1 MSEAPSSSELTKRI
15 RTGFPLAAGI
25 ALVVFAPTFIVGL
38 VVLVLAFIGAQ
49 ELTSM
54 LAGKEDKTDSTVLLP
69 EWMLPVAAVLMGLGA
84 LGGESGLH
92 ATLLI
97 SVVGWIIIELVF
109 TPKNELSKF
118 TPLGFGLFGMVW
130 IIWSLAHMT
139 LIKELPD
146 GTALLFFLLFV
157 ISFSD
162 IFAYFGGKRFGK
174 SMLAPTISPK
184 KTWEGSFFGVVGGGI
199 VGAVFGE
206 ITMSM
211 FWLYG
216 MLLAMVLAV
225 VGQFGDLIESK
236 IKRLCNVKD
245 SGKILPGHG
254 GILDRIDGHMLAAPV
269 FYYLLKLSLIHI

>member
-15 RTGFPLAAGI
+15 RTGIPLAAGI

-49 ELTSM
+49 ELTAM

-92 ATLLI
+92 AALLI
-97 SVVGWIIIELVF
+97 SAAGWIIIELVF

-130 IIWSLAHMT
+130 IIWSLAHIT
-139 LIKELPD
+139 LIKEFPD

-269 FYYLLKLSLIHI
+269 FYYLLKLG

>member
-15 RTGFPLAAGI
+15 RTGIPLAAGI
-25 ALVVFAPTFIVGL
+25 ALVVFAPTFVVGL

-49 ELTSM
+49 ELTAM

-92 ATLLI
+92 AALLI
-97 SVVGWIIIELVF
+97 SAAGWIIIELVF

-269 FYYLLKLSLIHI
+269 FYYLLKLA

>member
-1 MSEAPSSSELTKRI
+1 MSEAPSSSEMTKRI
-15 RTGFPLAAGI
+15 RTGIPLAAGI
-25 ALVVFAPTFIVGL
+25 ALVVFAPTFVVGL

-49 ELTSM
+49 ELTAM

-69 EWMLPVAAVLMGLGA
+69 EWMLPVAAVMMGLGA

-92 ATLLI
+92 AALLI
-97 SVVGWIIIELVF
+97 SAAGWIIIELVF

-174 SMLAPTISPK
+174 SMMAPTISPK

-269 FYYLLKLSLIHI
+269 FYYLLKLA

>member
-1 MSEAPSSSELTKRI
+1 MSEAHSSSELTKRI
-15 RTGFPLAAGI
+15 RTGIPLAAGI
-25 ALVVFAPTFIVGL
+25 ALVVFAPTFVVGL

-49 ELTSM
+49 ELTAM
-54 LAGKEDKTDSTVLLP
+54 LAGKENKTDSTVLLP

-92 ATLLI
+92 AALLI
-97 SVVGWIIIELVF
+97 SAAGWIIIELVF

-174 SMLAPTISPK
+174 TMLAPTISPK

-269 FYYLLKLSLIHI
+269 FYYLLKLG

>member
-1 MSEAPSSSELTKRI
+1 MYEAPSSSELTKRV
-15 RTGFPLAAGI
+15 RTGIPLAAGI
-25 ALVVFAPTFIVGL
+25 ALVVFAPTIVLGL
-38 VVLVLAFIGAQ
+38 GVLVLAFIGAK

-54 LAGKEDKTDSTVLLP
+54 LAGKEGSIDSTVLLP

-84 LGGESGLH
+84 IGGEVVLH

-97 SVVGWIIIELVF
+97 SATGWIIFELVL

-118 TPLGFGLFGMVW
+118 TSLGFGLFGMVW
-130 IIWSLAHMT
+130 INWGIAHMT

-146 GTALLFFLLFV
+146 GTILLFYLLFV

-184 KTWEGSFFGVVGGGI
+184 KAWEGSLFGVVGGGI

-211 FWLYG
+211 FWFYG
-216 MLLAMVLAV
+216 MLLAMFLAV
-225 VGQFGDLIESK
+225 LGQLGDLIESK

-254 GILDRIDGHMLAAPV
+254 GILDRIDGHMFAAPV
-269 FYYLLKLSLIHI
+269 FYYLLKLA

>member
-15 RTGFPLAAGI
+15 RTGIPLAAGI
-25 ALVVFAPTFIVGL
+25 ALVVFAPTFVVGL

-49 ELTSM
+49 ELTAM

-92 ATLLI
+92 AALLI
-97 SVVGWIIIELVF
+97 SAAGWIIIELVF

-146 GTALLFFLLFV
+146 GTVLLFFLLFV

-254 GILDRIDGHMLAAPV
+254 GILDRIDGHMIAAPV
-269 FYYLLKLSLIHI
+269 FYYLLKLG

>member
-1 MSEAPSSSELTKRI
+1 MYEAPSSSELTKRV
-15 RTGFPLAAGI
+15 RTGIPLATGI
-25 ALVVFAPTFIVGL
+25 ALVVLAPTFILGL
-38 VVLVLAFIGAQ
+38 VVLVLAFIGAY
-49 ELTSM
+49 ELTTM
-54 LAGKEDKTDSTVLLP
+54 LAGNEDNPDSKVFHPEWLLP
-69 EWMLPVAAVLMGLGA
+69 AAAVLMGLGA
-84 LGGESGLH
+84 LGGESVLH
-92 ATLLI
+92 ATFLI
-97 SVVGWIIIELVF
+97 SVAGWIIFELVF
-109 TPKNELSKF
+109 APKKELSKF

-130 IIWSLAHMT
+130 IIWSLGHMT

-184 KTWEGSFFGVVGGGI
+184 KTWEGSFFGIVGGGI

-216 MLLAMVLAV
+216 MLVAMVLAV

-269 FYYLLKLSLIHI
+269 FYYLLKLA

>member
-15 RTGFPLAAGI
+15 RTGIPLAAGI
-25 ALVVFAPTFIVGL
+25 ALVVFAPTFVVGL

-49 ELTSM
+49 ELTTM
-54 LAGKEDKTDSTVLLP
+54 LAGKEDKIDSTVLLP

-92 ATLLI
+92 AALLI
-97 SVVGWIIIELVF
+97 SAAGWIIIELVF

-146 GTALLFFLLFV
+146 GTALLFYLLFV

-216 MLLAMVLAV
+216 MMLAMVLAV

-269 FYYLLKLSLIHI
+269 FYYLLKLA

>member
-15 RTGFPLAAGI
+15 RTGIPLATGI

-49 ELTSM
+49 ELTAM

-84 LGGESGLH
+84 LGGESWLN

-97 SVVGWIIIELVF
+97 SAAGWITIELVF
-109 TPKNELSKF
+109 THKNQLSKF
-118 TPLGFGLFGMVW
+118 TSLGFGLFGMVW

-139 LIKELPD
+139 LIKGLPD

-184 KTWEGSFFGVVGGGI
+184 KTWEGSFFGIVGGGI

-216 MLLAMVLAV
+216 MLLAMVMAI

-269 FYYLLKLSLIHI
+269 FYYLLKLS

>member
-1 MSEAPSSSELTKRI
+1 MSEAPSSFELTKRI
-15 RTGFPLAAGI
+15 RTGIPLAARI
-25 ALVVFAPTFIVGL
+25 SLVVFAPTFIVGL

-49 ELTSM
+49 ELTAM

-92 ATLLI
+92 AALLI
-97 SVVGWIIIELVF
+97 SAAGWIIIELVF

-146 GTALLFFLLFV
+146 GTALLFYLLFV

-216 MLLAMVLAV
+216 MLLAMVLSV

-269 FYYLLKLSLIHI
+269 FYYLLKLG

>member
-1 MSEAPSSSELTKRI
+1 MYEAPFSSELTKRV
-15 RTGFPLAAGI
+15 RTGIPLATGI
-25 ALVVFAPTFIVGL
+25 ALVVLAPTFILGL
-38 VVLVLAFIGAQ
+38 VVLILAFIGAY
-49 ELTSM
+49 ELTTM
-54 LAGKEDKTDSTVLLP
+54 LAGNEDNNNSTVLLP
-69 EWMLPVAAVLMGLGA
+69 EWLLPAAAVLMGLGA
-84 LGGESGLH
+84 LGGESVLH
-92 ATLLI
+92 ATLLF
-97 SVVGWIIIELVF
+97 SVAGWIIFELVF

-118 TPLGFGLFGMVW
+118 TTLGFGLLGMVW

-139 LIKELPD
+139 LIRELP
-146 GTALLFFLLFV
+146 GGKSLLFYLLFV

-162 IFAYFGGKRFGK
+162 IFAYFGGKKFGK
-174 SMLAPTISPK
+174 SMLAPSISPK
-184 KTWEGSFFGVVGGGI
+184 KTWEGSFFGVVGGGL

-206 ITMSM
+206 IVMSM
-211 FWLYG
+211 FWVYG

-269 FYYLLKLSLIHI
+269 FYYLLKLG

>member
-1 MSEAPSSSELTKRI
+1 MSEAPSSSELTKRFK
-15 RTGFPLAAGI
+15 TGIPLAAGI
-25 ALVVFAPTFIVGL
+25 TLVVFAPTFVVGL

-49 ELTSM
+49 ELTTM
-54 LAGKEDKTDSTVLLP
+54 LAGKEDNTDSTVLLP
-69 EWMLPVAAVLMGLGA
+69 EWMLPIAAILMGLGA

-97 SVVGWIIIELVF
+97 SAAGWIIFELVF

-118 TPLGFGLFGMVW
+118 TSLGFGLFGMVW

-184 KTWEGSFFGVVGGGI
+184 KTWEGCFFGVVGGGF

-216 MLLAMVLAV
+216 MLLAMVLAI

-269 FYYLLKLSLIHI
+269 FYYLLKLG

>member
-15 RTGFPLAAGI
+15 RTGIPLAAGI
-25 ALVVFAPTFIVGL
+25 SLVVFAPTFIVGL

-49 ELTSM
+49 ELTAM
-54 LAGKEDKTDSTVLLP
+54 LAGKEDKIDSTVLLP

-146 GTALLFFLLFV
+146 GTALLFYLLFV

-269 FYYLLKLSLIHI
+269 FYYLLKLG

>member
-1 MSEAPSSSELTKRI
+1 MSEASSTSELTKRI
-15 RTGFPLAAGI
+15 RTGIPLAAGI
-25 ALVVFAPTFIVGL
+25 ALVVFSPAFIVGM

-49 ELTSM
+49 ELTAM
-54 LAGKEDKTDSTVLLP
+54 LAGKEDKTDSTVFLP
-69 EWMLPVAAVLMGLGA
+69 EWMLPVAAILMGLGA
-84 LGGESGLH
+84 LGGASGLH
-92 ATLLI
+92 TTLLI
-97 SVVGWIIIELVF
+97 SAVGWMIFELVF

-118 TPLGFGLFGMVW
+118 TSLGFGLFGMVW

-146 GTALLFFLLFV
+146 GTALLFYLLFV

-174 SMLAPTISPK
+174 SLLAPTISPK
-184 KTWEGSFFGVVGGGI
+184 KTWEGSFYGVVGGGL

-206 ITMSM
+206 IAMSM
-211 FWLYG
+211 FWIYG
-216 MLLAMVLAV
+216 MLLAMVLAI

-245 SGKILPGHG
+245 SGSILPGHG

-269 FYYLLKLSLIHI
+269 FYYLLKLG

>member
-15 RTGFPLAAGI
+15 RTGIPLAAGI

-49 ELTSM
+49 ELTAM

-92 ATLLI
+92 AALLI
-97 SVVGWIIIELVF
+97 SAAGWIIIELVF

-139 LIKELPD
+139 LIKELLD
-146 GTALLFFLLFV
+146 VTALLFYLLFV

-269 FYYLLKLSLIHI
+269 FYYLLKLG

>member
-15 RTGFPLAAGI
+15 RTGIPLAAGI

-49 ELTSM
+49 ELTAM

-97 SVVGWIIIELVF
+97 SVSGWIIIELVF

-146 GTALLFFLLFV
+146 GTALLFYLLFV

-216 MLLAMVLAV
+216 MLLAMVLAI

-269 FYYLLKLSLIHI
+269 FYYLLKLG

>member
-15 RTGFPLAAGI
+15 RTGIPLAAGI

-49 ELTSM
+49 ELTDM
-54 LAGKEDKTDSTVLLP
+54 LAGKEDKTDSAVLLP

-269 FYYLLKLSLIHI
+269 FYYLLKLG

>member
-15 RTGFPLAAGI
+15 RTGIPLAAGI

-49 ELTSM
+49 ELTAM
-54 LAGKEDKTDSTVLLP
+54 LAGKEDKTDSAVLLP

-84 LGGESGLH
+84 LGGESVLH

-97 SVVGWIIIELVF
+97 SAAGWITIELVF
-109 TPKNELSKF
+109 TQKNQLSKF
-118 TPLGFGLFGMVW
+118 NSLGFGLFGMVW

-139 LIKELPD
+139 LIKGLPD

-174 SMLAPTISPK
+174 SILAPTISPK
-184 KTWEGSFFGVVGGGI
+184 KTWEGSFFGVMGGGI

-216 MLLAMVLAV
+216 MLLAMVMAV

-269 FYYLLKLSLIHI
+269 FYYLLKLG

>member
-15 RTGFPLAAGI
+15 RTGIPLAAGI
-25 ALVVFAPTFIVGL
+25 ALVVFAPTFVVGL

-49 ELTSM
+49 ELTAM

-97 SVVGWIIIELVF
+97 SVSGWIIIELVF

-162 IFAYFGGKRFGK
+162 IFAYFGGKLFGK

-225 VGQFGDLIESK
+225 LGQFGDLIESK

-254 GILDRIDGHMLAAPV
+254 GLLDRIDGHILAAPV
-269 FYYLLKLSLIHI
+269 FYYLLKLG

>member
-15 RTGFPLAAGI
+15 RTGIPLAAGI

-38 VVLVLAFIGAQ
+38 VVLVLAFIGSQ

-54 LAGKEDKTDSTVLLP
+54 LAGKEVKNDSTVLLP

-130 IIWSLAHMT
+130 IIWSLAHIT

-146 GTALLFFLLFV
+146 GTALLFYLLFV

-269 FYYLLKLSLIHI
+269 FYYLLKLG

>member
-15 RTGFPLAAGI
+15 RTGIPLAAGI
-25 ALVVFAPTFIVGL
+25 SLVVFAPTFIVGL

-49 ELTSM
+49 ELTAM

-146 GTALLFFLLFV
+146 GTALLFYLLFV

-162 IFAYFGGKRFGK
+162 IFAYFGGKRFGN

-269 FYYLLKLSLIHI
+269 FYYLLKLG

>member
-1 MSEAPSSSELTKRI
+1 MSKSPPSSELTLRFK
-15 RTGFPLAAGI
+15 TGIPLAGGI
-25 ALVVFAPTFIVGL
+25 AFIVLTPTFVVGL
-38 VVLVLAFIGAQ
+38 AVLVLAFIASQ
-49 ELTSM
+49 ELTAM
-54 LAGKEDKTDSTVLLP
+54 LVGKKDKNDSKVLLP
-69 EWMLPVAAVLMGLGA
+69 ESMLPVAAILIGLGA
-84 LGGESGLH
+84 LGGESVLH

-97 SVVGWIIIELVF
+97 SVTVWIIFELVF
-109 TPKNELSKF
+109 SSKTELSKF
-118 TPLGFGLFGMVW
+118 TSLGFGLLGMVW
-130 IIWSLAHMT
+130 IIWSLSHIT
-139 LIKELPD
+139 LIKALAD
-146 GTALLFFLLFV
+146 GTALLFYLLFV

-162 IFAYFGGKRFGK
+162 IFAYFGGKRYGK

-184 KTWEGSFFGVVGGGI
+184 KTWEGSFFGVVGAGI

-206 ITMSM
+206 IVISM

-216 MLLAMVLAV
+216 MLMAMVLAV

-269 FYYLLKLSLIHI
+269 FYYMLKLS

>member
-15 RTGFPLAAGI
+15 RTGIPLAAGI

-146 GTALLFFLLFV
+146 GTALLFYLLFV

-269 FYYLLKLSLIHI
+269 FYYLLKLG